1 MRLQDYLTDFDGTG
15 IISYIYS
22 SGIAVMPYS
31 NDDIREL
38 YPKIC
43 QSIMNSNKYGYK
55 ITSLED
61 LQKEPKWK
69 EVNFQDKCEGGHS
82 LGDLLLKSADENDNS
97 SVSGF
102 LLQNGFKLP
111 EQEQVAAANE
121 EEEEKNTPNVEE
133 DRAEPSN
140 KNEDDQFSTSYNK
153 IRKIVAS
160 NPNITAQEFGEKLKQ
175 SGTTDAKIYDLFID
189 ILRPGKDD
197 IVNDHDT
204 FLKTIE
210 LLAKSNI
217 KIDIGDTASKTVLD
231 YAVVGEQLDVIK
243 IFLNSG
249 KFDQE
254 KKSNALSIAINESKV
269 QEFEVFLDYIDHA
282 KILDALNTAPCNEKT
297 DIMRVLLITRE
308 FFTEQEKV
316 QALSDAIMDGNV
328 PRVKLLLDYMTGI
341 PEDGIRNLLEIIEEE
356 KLSLREKVKIDS
368 EFKGDPNNSNHRK
381 YYSNIAII
389 KLLESS
395 IEKKNTPHV
404 EKENTGTDQTTKPS
418 NEQETK
424 YKESTKDF
432 YTSLA
437 KDVVGVVITGL
448 FVAAAVMVPSV
459 AGAVVCSVAAT
470 LIAIVTGLHIASST
484 LPSYREMRENKVEC
498 VNSNLLRISRS

>member
-1 MRLQDYLTDFDGTG
+1 M
-15 IISYIYS
+15 S
-22 SGIAVMPYS
+22 YS
-31 NDDIREL
+31 NDDIEEL
-38 YPKIC
+38 YKTVVDIITN
-43 QSIMNSNKYGYK
+43 SIKYNYS
-55 ITSLED
+55 INNLED
-61 LQKEPKWK
+61 LKNALKKGCRFTKFKET
-69 EVNFQDKCEGGHS
+69 NFQDKYEGGHS
-82 LGDLLLKSADENDNS
+82 LGDLLLKLADENNS
-97 SVSGF
+97 PRVKDLF
-102 LLQNGFKLP
+102 LKNEFKLP

-121 EEEEKNTPNVEE
+121 EEEEQNTPDVEE
-133 DRAEPSN
+133 ERAELSN

-175 SGTTDAKIYDLFID
+175 SGTTDAKICNLFID

-308 FFTEQEKV
+308 FTEQEKV

-341 PEDGIRNLLEIIEEE
+341 PEDGIRNLLEIIEEG
-356 KLSLREKVKIDS
+356 KLSLREKLKIDS
-368 EFKGDPNNSNHRK
+368 EFKGDPNNSDHRK

-404 EKENTGTDQTTKPS
+404 EKENTGTDQTAKPS

-448 FVAAAVMVPSV
+448 FITAAVMVPSV
-459 AGAVVCSVAAT
+459 AGAVVCGVAAT

-484 LPSYREMRENKVEC
+484 LPSYREMRENKFEC
-498 VNSNLLRISRS
+498 VNSSLRIC

>member
-1 MRLQDYLTDFDGTG
+1 M
-15 IISYIYS
+15 
-22 SGIAVMPYS
+22 AYS
-31 NDDIREL
+31 NDDIEEL
-38 YPKIC
+38 YRTVGNIIIN
-43 QSIMNSNKYGYK
+43 SIKYNYS
-55 ITSLED
+55 INNLED
-61 LQKEPKWK
+61 LQNELKKSRFTKFKET
-69 EVNFQDKCEGGHS
+69 NFQDKYEGGHS
-82 LGDLLLKSADENDNS
+82 LGDLLLKLADESDNLR
-97 SVSGF
+97 VREFF
-102 LLQNGFKLP
+102 LKNGFELP
-111 EQEQVAAANE
+111 PKQEQIAAAINE
-121 EEEEKNTPNVEE
+121 EEEEQNTSSVEE

-175 SGTTDAKIYDLFID
+175 SGTTDAKICDLFID

-217 KIDIGDTASKTVLD
+217 KIDIGDTVSKTVLD

-254 KKSNALSIAINESKV
+254 RKSNALSIAINGSKV
-269 QEFEVFLDYIDHA
+269 QEFEIFLDYIDHA
-282 KILDALNTAPCNEKT
+282 EILNILNTAPHNESAEVMK
-297 DIMRVLLITRE
+297 ILLNNKR
-308 FFTEQEKV
+308 FTEEEKV
-316 QALSDAIMDGNV
+316 QALSDAIMDGNA

-356 KLSLREKVKIDS
+356 KLSLREKLEIDS
-368 EFKGDPNNSNHRK
+368 EFKEDPNNSDHHK

-404 EKENTGTDQTTKPS
+404 EKENTGTDQTAKPS

-448 FVAAAVMVPSV
+448 FVAAAVMVPS
-459 AGAVVCSVAAT
+459 ATGAVVCGVAAT

-498 VNSNLLRISRS
+498 VNSNLRTC